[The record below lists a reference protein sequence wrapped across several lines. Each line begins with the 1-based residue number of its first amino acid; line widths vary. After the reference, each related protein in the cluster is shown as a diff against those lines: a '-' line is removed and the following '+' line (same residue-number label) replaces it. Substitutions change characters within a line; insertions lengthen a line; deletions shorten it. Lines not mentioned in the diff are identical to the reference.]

1 MNRRLSVH
9 NDYPFSFLVP
19 VVDMI
24 NHGKNK
30 VVFGLET
37 PNHKH
42 QKQIANNKKI
52 FDYLKARKFWLR

>member
-1 MNRRLSVH
+1 MPEINEQLYDWAYKYTMNRRLSVH

-30 VVFGLET
+30 VVFGLEK
-37 PNHKH
+37 P
-42 QKQIANNKKI
+42 I
-52 FDYLKARKFWLR
+52 